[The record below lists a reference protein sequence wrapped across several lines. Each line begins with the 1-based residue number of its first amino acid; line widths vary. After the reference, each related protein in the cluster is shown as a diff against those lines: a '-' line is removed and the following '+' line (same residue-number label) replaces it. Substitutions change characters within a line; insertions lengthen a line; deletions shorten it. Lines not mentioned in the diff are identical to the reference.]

1 MHIEQNHLALAGC
14 ALALFHA
21 VFALK
26 ALDPAGGIDQALL
39 AGIKG
44 MTVRAHLYVDFR
56 QSGARLESIAARAGY
71 NATAVGWVD
80 LSFHSPRLAYLVL

>member
-1 MHIEQNHLALAGC
+1 MHIEQNQLALAGC

-39 AGIKG
+39 AGIEG
-44 MTVRAHLYVDFR
+44 MTIRAHLNVDFR
-56 QSGARLESIAARAGY
+56 QSGARFEGVAARAGY
-71 NATAVGWVD
+71 NATAVGGMD
-80 LSFHSPRLAYLVL
+80 LSFHSPVSVYLLL